1 MIPEPT
7 HDHAFPPTRPAR
19 VPGDP
24 RHLQVAKLYTRADAI
39 TDGLL
44 VPVPP
49 KLVDLYRLPWPL
61 AVTATAWADAIDW
74 PPSAH
79 QARPGT
85 DRHHE
90 SVEGRLA
97 DVLFMVKTH
106 HEAKPGRAE
115 VPFTLWRVAP
125 TAPIRH
131 ARPLRL
137 TLTIHP
143 GESGEPVATLA
154 HTPPPRMPNIPA
166 SRDRLGQ
173 WSDRH
178 TYLFVFAIA
187 AVAAGIALAL
197 LPLVFRALNSLG
209 L

>member
-7 HDHAFPPTRPAR
+7 HDHAFPPTHPHR

-24 RHLQVAKLYTRADAI
+24 RHLQVAKMYTRADAI

-44 VPVPP
+44 IQVPP

-61 AVTATAWADAIDW
+61 AVTSTAWADAIDW
-74 PPSAH
+74 PERAR
-79 QARPGT
+79 QDRPGT

-90 SVEGRLA
+90 SVEGRMA

-106 HEAKPGRAE
+106 HEASPQQAAH
-115 VPFTLWRVAP
+115 PFTVWRIPADEP
-125 TAPIRH
+125 THH

-143 GESGEPVATLA
+143 GDHGETVATLA
-154 HTPPPRMPNIPA
+154 HTPTRA
-166 SRDRLGQ
+166 DRFGP

-178 TYLFVFAIA
+178 TLAIFYAIA
-187 AVAAGIALAL
+187 AVAAGISLAL
-197 LPLVFRALNSLG
+197 LPLVFHLLNSLG